1 MGAHLERAEQVRHRV
16 QMLLGIFGARGVLPL
31 HLKPVHSVG
40 DLLTQHLDDLEAEA
54 EAKGGL
60 SQVLADHFAR
70 TYKISAPRDLFGQAA
85 TAA

>member
-31 HLKPVHSVG
+31 HLKPAHSVG
-40 DLLTQHLDDLEAEA
+40 DLLTQHLEDLEDEA
-54 EAKGGL
+54 ELKGGVVCVL
-60 SQVLADHFAR
+60 SDHFSK
-70 TYKISAPRDLFGQAA
+70 TYKVTAPVGLFTRAV